1 VTSDWS
7 ERRLSTRT
15 PSWAAWIAGVL
26 ICTPVGAI
34 EAPKPQAPQPEP
46 APAQRAA
53 VTPTDQREFYRV
65 LQRSTHTRNLHA
77 LKTPPDVIAALSRGE
92 ADAAVASLSTLA
104 GQGDKDANIALVRIQ
119 HWCNRMASARPAAPQ
134 EQIAKLSPL
143 FAPER
148 AAKAAGV
155 IHAEVGYQKVA
166 RESCF
171 KARFDFGAI
180 EARLREAAAQGH
192 PASAAEL
199 AQFVRDPEQR
209 EALLQAAIKQR
220 YAPAMYTAATNL
232 VMAVQ
237 RGQTTENVSQIRLWL
252 KQAGPSMPRAKLD
265 LANCMSLGCDG
276 HPADASTAR
285 AFGLD
290 AARDGEPAAFL
301 SIMRMPWGRRLTRV
315 QHLSW
320 QIFGNRLNEA
330 GCMGDAYIA
339 SATAFAQNLAMLE
352 KGQPTTVLEEA
363 LSEADALWRDNSARA
378 MKEQG
383 CEATN
388 ATG

>member
-1 VTSDWS
+1 LIA
-7 ERRLSTRT
+7 RKRLWAT
-15 PSWAAWIAGVL
+15 WAAGLL
-26 ICTPVGAI
+26 ICGPVFAI
-34 EAPKPQAPQPEP
+34 EAPKPQTPPPEQ

-53 VTPTDQREFYRV
+53 VTPTDQRAFYRV
-65 LQRSTHTRNLHA
+65 LQRSTHTRNLRGLKIPAGTIDA
-77 LKTPPDVIAALSRGE
+77 LAGGQ

-104 GQGDKDANIALVRIQ
+104 DQGDKDANIALVRMQ
-119 HWCNRMASARPAAPQ
+119 HWCNRMASARLPAPQ
-134 EQIAKLSPL
+134 DQIAKLSPAL
-143 FAPER
+143 GPDR

-155 IHAEVGYQKVA
+155 IHAEADYQKAA
-166 RESCF
+166 REGCM

-180 EARLREAAAQGH
+180 EARLRQAAAQGH

-199 AQFVRDPEQR
+199 AQFVRDPAQR
-209 EALLQAAIKQR
+209 EALLQAAIKQH
-220 YAPAMYTAATNL
+220 YAPAMYAAATNL

-252 KQAGPSMPRAKLD
+252 KQAGTTMPKAKLD
-265 LANCMSLGCDG
+265 LANCMALGCDG
-276 HPADASTAR
+276 HPADALSAR

-290 AARDGEPAAFL
+290 AARDGEPTAFP
-301 SIMRMPWGRRLTRV
+301 SIMRMPWGGRLTRV

-330 GCMGDAYIA
+330 GCTGDAYIP
-339 SATAFAQNLAMLE
+339 SATAFAQALSMLE
-352 KGQPTTVLEEA
+352 KGQPTNVLEEA

-383 CEATN
+383 CNVEGTSD
-388 ATG
+388 